1 MPVLKRKIRGGI
13 GRAIGLKPAKLGMRV
28 VGSGNPEDT
37 DIPPGSTEF
46 GKRAWKRR
54 RRLEGKRDFNVE
66 QDPNLQYN
74 SLKA

>member
-1 MPVLKRKIRGGI
+1 
-13 GRAIGLKPAKLGMRV
+13 MRV